1 MRVKQ
6 DAVPG
11 MEIQVWF
18 QATEAGEYPI
28 GCAELCGNG
37 HTRMRGT
44 LIVHEDAAYQQWLQ
58 QRNAPPAPAAA
69 PAAAPPAG
77 APPAPGAPPPP

>member
-1 MRVKQ
+1 
-6 DAVPG
+6 

-18 QATEAGEYPI
+18 EATEAGEYPI

-44 LIVHEDAAYQQWLQ
+44 LIVHEQAAYQQWLQ
-58 QRNAPPAPAAA
+58 ERTAPPAAA
-69 PAAAPPAG
+69 PATAPAGAPAPATPG
-77 APPAPGAPPPP
+77 APPAP